1 MPESKRR
8 KNRRQSRFRSPKTQ
22 PASSQPPESS
32 EMNGNERIL
41 EISEL
46 TFRQQSVLP
55 VLAVSRSIA
64 QAARD
69 AGVAESTLRRW
80 LSEPSF
86 REQLDDLRKE
96 SHDLARHQ
104 AQAVLPA
111 CLAVV
116 AETAL
121 ESQDPA
127 LRFRAARFLITYAS
141 DIGEVDDLRAEVE
154 DLRQSVDLTAWIT
167 PSA

>member
-1 MPESKRR
+1 MPESKQR
-8 KNRRQSRFRSPKTQ
+8 KNRRQSQIRSRKTQ
-22 PASSQPPESS
+22 PASPQPPESS

-55 VLAVSRSIA
+55 VLAVSRSLA

-86 REQLDDLRKE
+86 REQLDEIRKE

-121 ESQDPA
+121 ECQDPA

-141 DIGEVDDLRAEVE
+141 DIGEVNDLRADVE
-154 DLRQSVDLTAWIT
+154 DLRQSVDLTNRIT
-167 PSA
+167 PPA